1 MAIEQMDSMVEED
14 ILTQCTQPSVDPR
27 RIGRNNSGLSANDV
41 ADVICILHPA
51 TPAAFRLVSETAA
64 RAPQHILQNSSLRR
78 PDRNDAAI
86 DDEETFILNENAGEQ
101 AMDLALRFST
111 RTHQP
116 HLGFVIGRNSQACD
130 IVVRAD
136 SHKRVSNVH
145 FCIFFNETGVLML
158 RDMSTNGTMVDDVL
172 LKGRTTHHPHSRML
186 SPGSVVQILSPS
198 KHEVL
203 KFIVRFPSR
212 DGFYDEY
219 DKMFQD
225 YMSRQFAALDRWQRD
240 DRNDDPDLPTSAQ
253 RPQSA
258 VKAPVPHNHFGMHW
272 NGGEVYNVVGH
283 IGKGA
288 FASVYQL
295 ATKIDGQ
302 LYAAKELEKRRFMKN
317 GVLDRKLENEMR
329 IMQSID
335 HPSIVAYHDYQDVSN
350 HLYIIMEFV
359 PCGDLQQYLT
369 EHGPLPEPIAK
380 QMASQVFDALDYL
393 HKKNITHRDI
403 KPDNI
408 LLSSIDPK
416 NFMIKLSDFGLSK
429 AVQNNDTFLKTFC
442 GTLLYCA
449 PEVFPHYDT
458 HSANKG
464 IKRSRK
470 PQGIKTFR
478 SYSHAVDI
486 WSFGAVLWY
495 SLCHRPPFEGVA
507 DNTGRGMFDKIMM
520 TPLDAA
526 DLARQGVSEA
536 AVALLVAMLNT
547 DPMARP
553 SAEECL
559 RLPWFG
565 SRKPP
570 THRRPQRSLV
580 AIEEEAQ
587 LDTISGAEEPDVSGL
602 SLDEREADEL
612 LGSQQSEVSLNSSDM
627 NFFESSRVS
636 KRLKT
641 RENNYE
647 DDEEFD
653 EDNYYGSS
661 PELVGDI
668 PIMIQEQVGGQTQPS
683 EAQDAGSRPRAPKL
697 FGEISQSDL
706 PRFRRREDR
715 VAEDLTSSTA
725 SRGRAISEHSL
736 GQDAQN
742 DRGQSLL
749 GAESMVRD
757 MEIDSPFTGISSA
770 SQSRR
775 DSSGIDSTTQSTAQ
789 SQEVTQPEDFEQTPK
804 LQQGPQTQ
812 THTYTR
818 RISIPC
824 PPSLYY
830 DPADP
835 KTHNLQ
841 YASEVSGHDY
851 TKDANHAAIKD
862 ISLAT
867 TQPRSKPTS
876 DNDRV
881 VAIDF
886 ETNTAD
892 GTEVESTASRKLP
905 RTASLI
911 KHANVSGPRPR
922 FGRLISTQGSAPH
935 LVLDLHN
942 IVTTYGRSSRCTYT
956 HPDKNDIRIAKECL
970 TIFFHASDLSKA
982 SGPEE
987 ELDSI
992 KGLYCGIVTYG
1003 SNGVKINGF
1012 QLNKGEAGKQ
1022 LYGKIYTGDII
1033 EVWPGNDKQAPL
1045 RFYVEVYHG
1054 TTKNARSVD
1063 APGFEVAMEK
1073 QRSQSSD
1080 NEKQDSQ
1087 AEA

>member
-1 MAIEQMDSMVEED
+1 MAIETTDSMVDEYV
-14 ILTQCTQPSVDPR
+14 LTQCTQPSVDPR
-27 RIGRNNSGLSANDV
+27 RMGRNNSGLSASDV

-51 TPAAFRLVSETAA
+51 SPAAFRLVSDTAA

-78 PDRNDAAI
+78 PDRNGAAL

-116 HLGFVIGRNSQACD
+116 HLGFVIGRNSEACD

-136 SHKRVSNVH
+136 SHKRVSNFH
-145 FCIFFNETGVLML
+145 FCIFFNETGILML

-172 LKGRTTHHPHSRML
+172 LKCRTTHHPHSRIL

-198 KHEVL
+198 KDEVL

-212 DGFYDEY
+212 DGYYQEY

-225 YMSRQFAALDRWQRD
+225 YMSRQFAALERRQRD
-240 DRNDDPDLPTSAQ
+240 GRNDDPHLPTSAQ
-253 RPQSA
+253 RRHTA
-258 VKAPVPHNHFGMHW
+258 VKAPVPHNQFGMHW

-369 EHGPLPEPIAK
+369 EYGPLPESIAK

-416 NFMIKLSDFGLSK
+416 NFLIKLSDFGLSK

-470 PQGIKTFR
+470 PQGTKTFR

-570 THRRPQRSLV
+570 TYRRPQRSLG
-580 AIEEEAQ
+580 AIQEEAQ
-587 LDTISGAEEPDVSGL
+587 LDTIPGAQEPDVAGL
-602 SLDEREADEL
+602 SLDERDVDEL
-612 LGSQQSEVSLNSSDM
+612 MGSQQSEVSLNSSDM

-641 RENNYE
+641 GDDNHE
-647 DDEEFD
+647 DNEEVD

-668 PIMIQEQVGGQTQPS
+668 PIMHQEQVGGQTQ
-683 EAQDAGSRPRAPKL
+683 PRAPKL

-706 PRFRRREDR
+706 PTLRRQVGR
-715 VAEDLTSSTA
+715 VAENLTSSAA
-725 SRGRAISEHSL
+725 SRGEAVSEHSL
-736 GQDAQN
+736 GQDAQD
-742 DRGQSLL
+742 DRSQSLL
-749 GAESMVRD
+749 GAESMVRE

-770 SQSRR
+770 SQSQR
-775 DSSGIDSTTQSTAQ
+775 DSNSVDSAAQ
-789 SQEVTQPEDFEQTPK
+789 SQEAQPDDLEETPK
-804 LQQGPQTQ
+804 LQQDPQTQ
-812 THTYTR
+812 AHTYTR
-818 RISIPC
+818 RISIPD
-824 PPSLYY
+824 PPSFYH
-830 DPADP
+830 DPANP
-835 KTHNLQ
+835 STHNLQ
-841 YASEVSGHDY
+841 YASEVSSHDY
-851 TKDANHAAIKD
+851 TKAAKHAAIKD
-862 ISLAT
+862 TSLAT

-876 DNDRV
+876 DNDGVSANDSMTNAAYRV
-881 VAIDF
+881 QA
-886 ETNTAD
+886 
-892 GTEVESTASRKLP
+892 ESAKAPKLP
-905 RTASLI
+905 QTAHLI
-911 KHANVSGPRPR
+911 KHANISGPRPR
-922 FGRLISTQGSAPH
+922 FGRLISTQGSAPD
-935 LVLDLHN
+935 LVLDLHTT
-942 IVTTYGRSSRCTYT
+942 VTTYGRSSRCTYT

-1012 QLNKGEAGKQ
+1012 QLDKGEVGKQ
-1022 LYGKIYTGDII
+1022 LYGKIHTGDII

-1054 TTKNARSVD
+1054 TTKNPRSPD

-1073 QRSQSSD
+1073 QRSESSD
-1080 NEKQDSQ
+1080 NEKQGSQ
-1087 AEA
+1087 AKAGLSS